1 MTLEEQII
9 KILAKELRLKPEVV
23 VPTADLVD
31 DLGVDSLDALEI
43 VVALE
48 DALHIAYPPDTHKD
62 IKTVQD
68 VINLTQQLIK

>member
-9 KILAKELRLKPEVV
+9 KILAKELRLNATAL
-23 VPTADLVD
+23 VPTARLKE
-31 DLGVDSLDALEI
+31 DLGADSLDALET

-48 DALHIAYPPDTHKD
+48 DAFNIVYPENTHEN

-68 VINLTQQLIK
+68 VIDITRKLVK